1 MLDVSFAEALKRL
14 EGEQLSS
21 VEFLQDY
28 VQLRFDGPCL
38 SAYNTHQIASSSSRV
53 VWSETGYCDALC
65 QLIGHRVLKTTL
77 AADRI
82 SISFDNEVV
91 WSLSFAVTTSADLSH
106 STSLIRQATIGLIN
120 EVCVLLR

>member
-38 SAYNTHQIASSSSRV
+38 SAYNTHQIASSSSKV
-53 VWSETGYCDALC
+53 LWSETGYCDALC

-91 WSLSFAVTTSADLSH
+91 WSLSLRSDDDRGPESFYFVD
-106 STSLIRQATIGLIN
+106 QAGN
-120 EVCVLLR
+120 YWAN